1 MRATSLVEQPI
12 RSIRNCE
19 WDVQVL
25 KIADFWLWQGFTTC
39 HRGQAEMFRET
50 PLPSD
55 SGTRPLPPIIPDS
68 AVAMYLGEARGVWGD
83 DGTVGART
91 FVACT
96 AV

>member
-1 MRATSLVEQPI
+1 MRATTLVEQPI

-19 WDVQVL
+19 GDVQVL

-55 SGTRPLPPIIPDS
+55 SGTRPLPPHYPGFRS
-68 AVAMYLGEARGVWGD
+68 SHVLGGGSWR
-83 DGTVGART
+83 VG
-91 FVACT
+91 
-96 AV
+96 